1 MPMFSGKDVDYYNDE
16 AINHTRKQVKTMMNN
31 GIKVLSYFI
40 SDGYDDSRTT
50 RDFNNMYG
58 SDSQMVDVTS
68 VVPLARSI
76 NKRFVTK

>member
-1 MPMFSGKDVDYYNDE
+1 MMRLSITLVS
-16 AINHTRKQVKTMMNN
+16 QVKTMMKN

-40 SDGYDDSRTT
+40 SDGYDDATT
-50 RDFNNMYG
+50 KDFNNMYG
-58 SDSQMVDVTS
+58 ADAQMVDVTS

>member
-1 MPMFSGKDVDYYNDE
+1 
-16 AINHTRKQVKTMMNN
+16 MMNN